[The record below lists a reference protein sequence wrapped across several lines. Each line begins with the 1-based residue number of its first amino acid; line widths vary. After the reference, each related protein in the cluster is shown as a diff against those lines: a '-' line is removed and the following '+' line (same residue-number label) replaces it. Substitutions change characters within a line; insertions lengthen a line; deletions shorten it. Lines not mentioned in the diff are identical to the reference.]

1 MVIIR
6 RLSLVAAVAVPCK
19 AILQPRQVLMPTSST
34 LKIWG
39 EPKVLV
45 TRPLSQDDISISC
58 LDNTQQG
65 PSSTTNKG
73 KEKKKPS
80 ESVLRETQ
88 AHLCDFTTNFFIV
101 TLDQERFHPNITLDN
116 RISGN
121 TVQGFKYYNAY
132 LGFVKLYGLCR
143 FVTVSSR
150 VCQTYI
156 NEEEQSITIHF
167 RFFGL
172 GFIET
177 ALKFFPKQLYK
188 RENVIKEQRI
198 WLEAVSTYYLDSD
211 GQIIRHVVDDK
222 DIDHDRVV
230 KNPFERLKE
239 RLAKHIKTPAPA
251 AI

>member
-1 MVIIR
+1 M
-6 RLSLVAAVAVPCK
+6 
-19 AILQPRQVLMPTSST
+19 
-34 LKIWG
+34 
-39 EPKVLV
+39 
-45 TRPLSQDDISISC
+45 
-58 LDNTQQG
+58 
-65 PSSTTNKG
+65 
-73 KEKKKPS
+73 
-80 ESVLRETQ
+80 
-88 AHLCDFTTNFFIV
+88 

-177 ALKFFPKQLYK
+177 ALKFFPKQLYR
-188 RENVIKEQRI
+188 RENVLKEQRI
-198 WLEAVSTYYLDSD
+198 WLEAVSTYYLDND
-211 GQIIRHVVDDK
+211 GLIIKHVVDDK

-230 KNPFERLKE
+230 TNPFERLKE
-239 RLAKHIKTPAPA
+239 KLAKHIKAPTPVP
-251 AI
+251 I